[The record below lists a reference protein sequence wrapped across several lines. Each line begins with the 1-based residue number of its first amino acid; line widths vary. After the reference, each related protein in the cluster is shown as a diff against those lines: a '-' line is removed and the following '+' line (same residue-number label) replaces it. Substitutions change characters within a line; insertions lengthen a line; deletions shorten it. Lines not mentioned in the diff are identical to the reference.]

1 MENIFKEI
9 DQLLEIDQWVQKGTI
24 SSIQPIIAYWL
35 WVGYS
40 DIGDSVRLILYFNKL
55 VTFQSKKHSHHHL
68 KYVTNILNLSP
79 TSVNNIDSFCVSDPK
94 EYQIWNQL

>member
-40 DIGDSVRLILYFNKL
+40 DIGDSIRLTLF
-55 VTFQSKKHSHHHL
+55 
-68 KYVTNILNLSP
+68 
-79 TSVNNIDSFCVSDPK
+79 
-94 EYQIWNQL
+94 